1 MFVIKSEGGIINF
14 DMIENIHVTGD
25 KGRGYALIA
34 ETNTY
39 YTGGN
44 SHNENRY
51 MLTRRMDED
60 KATEALN
67 KLFAA
72 MTEGASGFDFTIYEG

>member
-1 MFVIKSEGGIINF
+1 MFVIKYEGGIINF

-25 KGRGYALIA
+25 KGRGHALIA

-51 MLTRRMDED
+51 MLTRRWLDINE
-60 KATEALN
+60 AVEALD

-72 MTEGASGFDFTIYEG
+72 MTEGASGFDFTI